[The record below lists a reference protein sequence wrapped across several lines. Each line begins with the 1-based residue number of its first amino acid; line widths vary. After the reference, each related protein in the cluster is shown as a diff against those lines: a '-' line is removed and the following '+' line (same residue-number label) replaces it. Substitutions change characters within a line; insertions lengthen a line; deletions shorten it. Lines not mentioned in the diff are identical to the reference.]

1 MTSPSNAYNTW
12 INPNLPDLVRFARQ
26 KELQEMESKGL
37 DIHTLTPLTPWDD
50 PCLRPFVSSPRE
62 SKNSLPELV
71 QFARER
77 EESLPKR
84 SLPDDYLTPWD
95 GLSCYD
101 SLYLYHHAEPLMPLR
116 GRDFDVMEGF
126 FKDESDESVMQ
137 ILEDARKR

>member
-1 MTSPSNAYNTW
+1 MSSPSNAYNAW

-26 KELQEMESKGL
+26 KELQQMESEGL
-37 DIHTLTPLTPWDD
+37 DIRTLTPWDD

-62 SKNSLPELV
+62 SKTSLPELV
-71 QFARER
+71 RFARER

-101 SLYLYHHAEPLMPLR
+101 NLYLYHHAEPLMPLR

-126 FKDESDESVMQ
+126 FKDESVIQM
-137 ILEDARKR
+137 LEDCRKF

>member
-1 MTSPSNAYNTW
+1 MTSPCNTYNAW

-26 KELQEMESKGL
+26 KELREMEAAGL
-37 DIHTLTPLTPWDD
+37 DISTLTPWDD

-62 SKNSLPELV
+62 SNLPELV
-71 QFARER
+71 RFARER

-95 GLSCYD
+95 GLSHYE

-126 FKDESDESVMQ
+126 FNDESVTQ
-137 ILEDARKR
+137 ILEDSGKP